1 MLKKLFFLLLLIT
14 SITNAQYSIKGK
26 MEPANKYSWIVL
38 YQLQGAKQNYITNT
52 NLINGEFNITMP
64 EKAKNG
70 IYRLVYDLEN
80 RLFVDFIFDNE
91 NVSLNFNPK
100 YPSQSVEFNDSA
112 TNQLFTIYLNSVL
125 KIQSKLDSLQVKF
138 FNSSDKFEQENIT
151 SAYKNYYNQLNDI
164 QTKSEEATKGE
175 FVYHYIKASA
185 RFNNK
190 TPIRNPVEYLSSIK
204 SHFFDNID
212 FNSEALLNSTF
223 INDKINDFIFYLNTA
238 EDNKV
243 LNQLQKEAISTVI
256 NKLSSN
262 KTLAKDIEE
271 GLIYTFSKQENI
283 IMVNCM
289 LNHYLQLPK
298 ELQDAPFINDIKG
311 QLKTAI
317 GMLAP
322 NIFWSEN
329 TLKKDLNGL
338 SNANYYV
345 VAFWSSTC
353 SHCLKEMPLLY
364 DFLKDNGQIKVI
376 SVGLEDNTS
385 KAGWETQI
393 ANYPNF
399 INVYGEN
406 KWKNNFARNYG
417 VNATPSFYILD
428 ADKKIIAKPDDVD
441 ELTTFFTKN

>member
-1 MLKKLFFLLLLIT
+1 
-14 SITNAQYSIKGK
+14 
-26 MEPANKYSWIVL
+26 MEPANKYSWIIL

-52 NLINGEFNITMP
+52 NIINGEFNLTMP
-64 EKAKNG
+64 EKAKTG

-100 YPSQSVEFNDSA
+100 YPNQFVEFRDSKNNKLFYQYLK
-112 TNQLFTIYLNSVL
+112 TNRNTQ
-125 KIQSKLDSLQVKF
+125 QKLDSLQVLY
-138 FNSSDKFEQENIT
+138 FNASDKIEQENIINL
-151 SAYKNYYNQLNDI
+151 YQKYYSNLNAF
-164 QTKSEEATKGE
+164 QAQSEENTKDILA
-175 FVYHYIKASA
+175 YHYIKSSA
-185 RFNNK
+185 RFNNEK
-190 TPIRNPVEYLSSIK
+190 PIKNPNEYLSAIK

-212 FNSEALLNSTF
+212 FSNEALLNSTF

-238 EDNKV
+238 EDSKV
-243 LNQLQKEAISTVI
+243 LDQLQKEAISTVI

-283 IMVNCM
+283 IMVNYM

-322 NIFWSEN
+322 NIFWTEN
-329 TLKKDLNGL
+329 NIKKDLNSL
-338 SNANYYV
+338 SNATYYV

-353 SHCLKEMPLLY
+353 PHCLMEMPLLY
-364 DFLKDNGQIKVI
+364 DFLKDKRQIKVI

-393 ANYPNF
+393 ANYPKF
-399 INVYGEN
+399 TNVYGEN
-406 KWKNNFARNYG
+406 KWKNSFARNYG
-417 VNATPSFYILD
+417 VNGTPSFYILD
-428 ADKKIIAKPDDVD
+428 THKKIIAKPDDVD
-441 ELTTFFTKN
+441 ELKTFFQKIIRH